1 MDYISRGLNPL
12 HHGIQVGV
20 ATPVVCRIYEEIQD
34 DLPEG
39 VMD

>member
-12 HHGIQVGV
+12 HHGLQVGV
-20 ATPVVCRIYEEIQD
+20 ATPVVCRIYEQIKDQ
-34 DLPEG
+34 LPDG